1 MPIPTSARRW
11 VVPAIVIVGLVAA
24 SLAGIQMNTQS
35 QVPAPK
41 AAGGPVVVE
50 AEPVRVAEIL
60 DAVTAVGTLRSA
72 ESVVLKSEIPGRIAR
87 IMFADG
93 SQVAKGDALIV
104 FDASVQ
110 QALVNQ
116 ARAERDL
123 SAAKLKR
130 TEELFQKKFL
140 SAAALDDA
148 KATEEIAA
156 AKLALAQA
164 NLDKMTIRAPFAGQI
179 GIRQVSVGD
188 YLKEGVDLVNL
199 EDLSSMKADF
209 RVPEQISGRLA
220 VGQTVQLQSD
230 AFAGASFPAKVV
242 AIDPAVD
249 AAGRSLLLRAELRDV
264 SRRLKPGMFVRVRLV
279 LESRP
284 NAIVIPEEALVTA
297 QNRLTVFKVVEGK
310 AVATPVVT
318 GLRSQLDQRAVVE
331 VVKGLAADDV
341 VVTAG
346 QIKIRGNNVPVKVA
360 EPTAAKGPGGPPGKG
375 PGQAPAPDKKGAE
388 RAEEKSVGGAP
399 EKSAAKKAP

>member
-1 MPIPTSARRW
+1 MRIPQSARRW
-11 VVPAIVIVGLVAA
+11 AVLAIVIAGLVAA
-24 SLAGIQMNTQS
+24 SLAGIKMNSQS
-35 QVPAPK
+35 QAPAPK
-41 AAGGPVVVE
+41 AAGGPVVIE
-50 AEPVRVAEIL
+50 AEPVRVAELL

-87 IMFADG
+87 VMFADG
-93 SQVAKGDALIV
+93 SRVAKGDALIV

-123 SAAKLKR
+123 AAAKLKR

-188 YLKEGVDLVNL
+188 YVKEGVELVNL
-199 EDLSSMKADF
+199 EDLSSLNADF

-230 AFAGASFPAKVV
+230 AFPGANFPAKVM

-249 AAGRSLLLRAELRDV
+249 ASGRSLLLRAELRDV

-331 VVKGLAADDV
+331 VIKGLAPDDV

-360 EPTAAKGPGGPPGKG
+360 EPAAAKGPGGPP
-375 PGQAPAPDKKGAE
+375 
-388 RAEEKSVGGAP
+388 EKSP
-399 EKSAAKKAP
+399 AKKAP

>member
-1 MPIPTSARRW
+1 MPTPQSARRW
-11 VVPAIVIVGLVAA
+11 AVLAIVIAGLVAA
-24 SLAGIQMNTQS
+24 SLAGIKMNSQS
-35 QVPAPK
+35 QAPAPK
-41 AAGGPVVVE
+41 AAGGPVVIE
-50 AEPVRVAEIL
+50 AEPVRVAELL

-87 IMFADG
+87 VMFADG
-93 SQVAKGDALIV
+93 SEVAKGDALIV

-123 SAAKLKR
+123 AAAKLKR

-188 YLKEGVDLVNL
+188 YLKEGVELVNL

-318 GLRSQLDQRAVVE
+318 GLRSRLDQRAVVE
-331 VVKGLAADDV
+331 VIKGLAPDDV

-360 EPTAAKGPGGPPGKG
+360 EPAPAKGPGGPP
-375 PGQAPAPDKKGAE
+375 
-388 RAEEKSVGGAP
+388 EKSP
-399 EKSAAKKAP
+399 AKKAP

>member
-1 MPIPTSARRW
+1 MPTPQSARRW
-11 VVPAIVIVGLVAA
+11 AVLAIVIAGLVAA
-24 SLAGIQMNTQS
+24 SLAGIKMNSQS
-35 QVPAPK
+35 QAPAPK
-41 AAGGPVVVE
+41 AAGGPVVIE
-50 AEPVRVAEIL
+50 AEPVRVAELL

-87 IMFADG
+87 VMFADG

-123 SAAKLKR
+123 AAAKLKR

-188 YLKEGVDLVNL
+188 YLKEGVELVNL

-230 AFAGASFPAKVV
+230 AFAGANFPAKVV

-249 AAGRSLLLRAELRDV
+249 ASGRSLLLRAELRDV

-331 VVKGLAADDV
+331 VTKGLAPDDV

-360 EPTAAKGPGGPPGKG
+360 EPAPAKGPGGPP
-375 PGQAPAPDKKGAE
+375 
-388 RAEEKSVGGAP
+388 EKSP
-399 EKSAAKKAP
+399 AKKAP

>member
-1 MPIPTSARRW
+1 MPTPQSARRW
-11 VVPAIVIVGLVAA
+11 AVLVIVIAGLVAA
-24 SLAGIQMNTQS
+24 SLAGIKMNSQS
-35 QVPAPK
+35 QAPAPK
-41 AAGGPVVVE
+41 AAGGPVVIE
-50 AEPVRVAEIL
+50 AEPVRVAELL

-87 IMFADG
+87 VMFADG

-123 SAAKLKR
+123 AAAKLKR

-188 YLKEGVDLVNL
+188 YLKEGVELVNL

-230 AFAGASFPAKVV
+230 AFAGANFPAKVV

-249 AAGRSLLLRAELRDV
+249 ASGRSLLLRAELRDV

-331 VVKGLAADDV
+331 VIKGLAPDDV

-360 EPTAAKGPGGPPGKG
+360 EPAPAKGPGGPP
-375 PGQAPAPDKKGAE
+375 
-388 RAEEKSVGGAP
+388 EKSP
-399 EKSAAKKAP
+399 AKKAP

>member
-1 MPIPTSARRW
+1 MPTPQSARRW
-11 VVPAIVIVGLVAA
+11 AVLAIVIAGLVAA
-24 SLAGIQMNTQS
+24 SLAGIKMNSQS
-35 QVPAPK
+35 QAPAPK
-41 AAGGPVVVE
+41 AAGGPVVIE
-50 AEPVRVAEIL
+50 AEPVRVAELL

-87 IMFADG
+87 VMFADG

-123 SAAKLKR
+123 AAAKLKR

-188 YLKEGVDLVNL
+188 YLKEGVELVNL

-249 AAGRSLLLRAELRDV
+249 GAGRSLLLRAELRDV

-331 VVKGLAADDV
+331 VIKGLAPDDV

-360 EPTAAKGPGGPPGKG
+360 EPAPAKGPGGPP
-375 PGQAPAPDKKGAE
+375 
-388 RAEEKSVGGAP
+388 EKSP
-399 EKSAAKKAP
+399 AKKAP

>member
-1 MPIPTSARRW
+1 MLILQSARRW
-11 VVPAIVIVGLVAA
+11 AVLAIVIAGLLAA
-24 SLAGIQMNTQS
+24 SLAGIKMNSQS
-35 QVPAPK
+35 QAPAPK
-41 AAGGPVVVE
+41 AAGGPVVIE
-50 AEPVRVAEIL
+50 AEPVRVAELL

-87 IMFADG
+87 VMFADS

-123 SAAKLKR
+123 AAAKLKR

-188 YLKEGVDLVNL
+188 YLKEGVELVNL

-220 VGQTVQLQSD
+220 MGQTVQLQSD
-230 AFAGASFPAKVV
+230 AFPGANFPAKVV

-249 AAGRSLLLRAELRDV
+249 AAGRSLLLRAELRDT

-331 VVKGLAADDV
+331 VIKGLAPDDV

-360 EPTAAKGPGGPPGKG
+360 EPPAAKGAGGP
-375 PGQAPAPDKKGAE
+375 
-388 RAEEKSVGGAP
+388 P

>member
-1 MPIPTSARRW
+1 
-11 VVPAIVIVGLVAA
+11 VVPAIVIAGLVAA
-24 SLAGIQMNTQS
+24 SLAGIRMNTQS
-35 QVPAPK
+35 QAPAPK

-50 AEPVRVAEIL
+50 AEPVRVTEIL

-87 IMFADG
+87 ITFADG

-104 FDASVQ
+104 FEASVQ

-230 AFAGASFPAKVV
+230 AFAGAGFPAKVV

-279 LESRP
+279 LESRS

-310 AVATPVVT
+310 AVVTPVVT

-360 EPTAAKGPGGPPGKG
+360 ESTAARGPGGSPGKG
-375 PGQAPAPDKKGAE
+375 SGQAPAPDKKGAE

>member
-1 MPIPTSARRW
+1 MPIPQSARRW
-11 VVPAIVIVGLVAA
+11 AVLAIVIAGLLAA
-24 SLAGIQMNTQS
+24 SLAGIKMNSQS
-35 QVPAPK
+35 QAPAPK
-41 AAGGPVVVE
+41 AAGGPVVIE
-50 AEPVRVAEIL
+50 AEPVRVAELL

-87 IMFADG
+87 VMFSDG

-188 YLKEGVDLVNL
+188 YLKEGVELVNL

-220 VGQTVQLQSD
+220 LGQTVQLQSD
-230 AFAGASFPAKVV
+230 AFPGANFPAKVV

-249 AAGRSLLLRAELRDV
+249 ASGRSLLLRAELRDV

-331 VVKGLAADDV
+331 VIKGLAADDV

-346 QIKIRGNNVPVKVA
+346 QIKIRGNNVPVRVA
-360 EPTAAKGPGGPPGKG
+360 EPAAAKGPGGP
-375 PGQAPAPDKKGAE
+375 
-388 RAEEKSVGGAP
+388 P

>member
-1 MPIPTSARRW
+1 MRIPQSARRW
-11 VVPAIVIVGLVAA
+11 AVLAIVIAGLVAA
-24 SLAGIQMNTQS
+24 SLAGIKMNSQS
-35 QVPAPK
+35 QAPAPK
-41 AAGGPVVVE
+41 AAGGPVVIE
-50 AEPVRVAEIL
+50 AEPVRVAELL

-87 IMFADG
+87 VMFADG
-93 SQVAKGDALIV
+93 SRVAKGDALIV

-123 SAAKLKR
+123 AAAKLKR

-188 YLKEGVDLVNL
+188 YLKEGVELVNL
-199 EDLSSMKADF
+199 EDLSSLNADF

-230 AFAGASFPAKVV
+230 AFPGANFPAKVM

-249 AAGRSLLLRAELRDV
+249 ASGRSLLLRAELRDV

-331 VVKGLAADDV
+331 VIKGLAPDDV

-360 EPTAAKGPGGPPGKG
+360 EPAAAKGPGGPP
-375 PGQAPAPDKKGAE
+375 
-388 RAEEKSVGGAP
+388 EKSP
-399 EKSAAKKAP
+399 AKKAP

>member
-1 MPIPTSARRW
+1 MPIPQSARRW
-11 VVPAIVIVGLVAA
+11 AVLAIVIAGLLAA
-24 SLAGIQMNTQS
+24 SLAGIKMNSQS
-35 QVPAPK
+35 QAPAPK
-41 AAGGPVVVE
+41 AAGGPVVIE
-50 AEPVRVAEIL
+50 AEPVRVAELL

-87 IMFADG
+87 VMFSDG

-188 YLKEGVDLVNL
+188 YLKEGVELVNL

-220 VGQTVQLQSD
+220 LGQTVQLQSD
-230 AFAGASFPAKVV
+230 AFPGANFPAKVV

-249 AAGRSLLLRAELRDV
+249 ASGRSLLLRAELRDV

-331 VVKGLAADDV
+331 VIKGLAPDDV

-360 EPTAAKGPGGPPGKG
+360 EPAAAKGPGGP
-375 PGQAPAPDKKGAE
+375 
-388 RAEEKSVGGAP
+388 P

>member
-249 AAGRSLLLRAELRDV
+249 TAGRSLLLRAELRDV

-360 EPTAAKGPGGPPGKG
+360 EPAAAKGPGGPPGKG
-375 PGQAPAPDKKGAE
+375 PGQAPGQDKKGAE
-388 RAEEKSVGGAP
+388 RAEEKSVGGPP

>member
-1 MPIPTSARRW
+1 MPLSNSARRW
-11 VVPAIVIVGLVAA
+11 VVPAIVIAGLVAA
-24 SLAGIQMNTQS
+24 SLAGIQMNTQG
-35 QVPAPK
+35 QAPAPK

-50 AEPVRVAEIL
+50 AEPVRVTEIL

-93 SQVAKGDALIV
+93 SQVSKGDALIV

-123 SAAKLKR
+123 AAAKLKR

-249 AAGRSLLLRAELRDV
+249 ASGRSLLLRAELRDV

-331 VVKGLAADDV
+331 VIKGLAPDDV

-360 EPTAAKGPGGPPGKG
+360 EPAPAKGPGGPP
-375 PGQAPAPDKKGAE
+375 
-388 RAEEKSVGGAP
+388 EKSP
-399 EKSAAKKAP
+399 AKKAP

>member
-1 MPIPTSARRW
+1 MPISTSARRW

-249 AAGRSLLLRAELRDV
+249 TAGRSLLLRAELRDV

>member
-41 AAGGPVVVE
+41 AASGPVVVE

-242 AIDPAVD
+242 AIDPAVE

-284 NAIVIPEEALVTA
+284 NAILIPEEALVTA

-360 EPTAAKGPGGPPGKG
+360 EPAAAKGPGGPPGKG
-375 PGQAPAPDKKGAE
+375 PGQAPGQDKKGAE
-388 RAEEKSVGGAP
+388 KSVGGPP

>member
-1 MPIPTSARRW
+1 MPTPQSARRW
-11 VVPAIVIVGLVAA
+11 AVLAIVIAGLVAA
-24 SLAGIQMNTQS
+24 SLAGIKMNSQS
-35 QVPAPK
+35 QAPAPK
-41 AAGGPVVVE
+41 AAGGPVVIE
-50 AEPVRVAEIL
+50 AEPVRVAELL

-87 IMFADG
+87 VMFADG

-123 SAAKLKR
+123 AAAKLKR

-188 YLKEGVDLVNL
+188 YLKEGVELVNL

-249 AAGRSLLLRAELRDV
+249 ASGRSLLLRAELRDV
-264 SRRLKPGMFVRVRLV
+264 SRRLKPGMFIRVRLV

-331 VVKGLAADDV
+331 VIKGLAPDDV

-360 EPTAAKGPGGPPGKG
+360 EPAPAKGPGGPP
-375 PGQAPAPDKKGAE
+375 
-388 RAEEKSVGGAP
+388 EKSP
-399 EKSAAKKAP
+399 AKKAP

>member
-1 MPIPTSARRW
+1 MQIPQSARRW
-11 VVPAIVIVGLVAA
+11 AVLAIVIAGLIAA
-24 SLAGIQMNTQS
+24 SLAGIKMNSQS
-35 QVPAPK
+35 QAPAPK
-41 AAGGPVVVE
+41 AAGGPVVIE
-50 AEPVRVAEIL
+50 AEPVRVAELL

-72 ESVVLKSEIPGRIAR
+72 ESVVLKSEIPGRISR

-123 SAAKLKR
+123 AAAKLKR

-188 YLKEGVDLVNL
+188 YLKEGVELVNL

-230 AFAGASFPAKVV
+230 AFAGANFPAKVV

-249 AAGRSLLLRAELRDV
+249 ASGRSLLLRAELRDV

-331 VVKGLAADDV
+331 VIKGLAPDDV

-346 QIKIRGNNVPVKVA
+346 QIKIRGNNIPVKIA
-360 EPTAAKGPGGPPGKG
+360 EPPAAKGPGGPP
-375 PGQAPAPDKKGAE
+375 
-388 RAEEKSVGGAP
+388 EKSP
-399 EKSAAKKAP
+399 AKKAP

>member
-1 MPIPTSARRW
+1 MPTPQSARRW
-11 VVPAIVIVGLVAA
+11 AVLVIVIAGLVAA
-24 SLAGIQMNTQS
+24 SLAGIKMNS
-35 QVPAPK
+35 QNQAPAPK
-41 AAGGPVVVE
+41 AAGGPVVIE
-50 AEPVRVAEIL
+50 AEPVRVAELL

-87 IMFADG
+87 VMFADG

-123 SAAKLKR
+123 AAAKLKR

-188 YLKEGVDLVNL
+188 YLKEGVELVNL

-230 AFAGASFPAKVV
+230 AFAGANFPAKVV

-249 AAGRSLLLRAELRDV
+249 ASGRSLLLRAELRDV

-331 VVKGLAADDV
+331 VTKGLAPDDV

-360 EPTAAKGPGGPPGKG
+360 EPAPAKGPGGPP
-375 PGQAPAPDKKGAE
+375 
-388 RAEEKSVGGAP
+388 EKSP
-399 EKSAAKKAP
+399 AKKAP

>member
-1 MPIPTSARRW
+1 MPLSNSARRW
-11 VVPAIVIVGLVAA
+11 VVPAIVIAGLVAA
-24 SLAGIQMNTQS
+24 SLAGIQMNTQG
-35 QVPAPK
+35 QAPAPK

-50 AEPVRVAEIL
+50 AEPVRVTEIL

-93 SQVAKGDALIV
+93 SQVSKGDALIV

-123 SAAKLKR
+123 AAAKLKR

-279 LESRP
+279 LESRS
-284 NAIVIPEEALVTA
+284 NAVVIPEEALVTA

-310 AVATPVVT
+310 AVATPIVT

-346 QIKIRGNNVPVKVA
+346 QIKIRGNNVLVKVA
-360 EPTAAKGPGGPPGKG
+360 EPAPAKGLGGPP
-375 PGQAPAPDKKGAE
+375 
-388 RAEEKSVGGAP
+388 EKSP
-399 EKSAAKKAP
+399 AKKAP

>member
-1 MPIPTSARRW
+1 MPSPQSARRW
-11 VVPAIVIVGLVAA
+11 AVLAIVIGGLVAA
-24 SLAGIQMNTQS
+24 SLAGIKMNSQS
-35 QVPAPK
+35 QAPAPK
-41 AAGGPVVVE
+41 AAGGPVVIE
-50 AEPVRVAEIL
+50 AEPVRVAELL

-87 IMFADG
+87 VMFADG

-123 SAAKLKR
+123 AAAKLKR

-188 YLKEGVDLVNL
+188 YLKEGVELVNL

-249 AAGRSLLLRAELRDV
+249 ASGRSLLLRAELRDV

-331 VVKGLAADDV
+331 VIKGLAPDDV

-346 QIKIRGNNVPVKVA
+346 QIKIRGNNVPVKAA
-360 EPTAAKGPGGPPGKG
+360 EPAPAKGPGGPP
-375 PGQAPAPDKKGAE
+375 
-388 RAEEKSVGGAP
+388 EKSP
-399 EKSAAKKAP
+399 AKKAP

>member
-1 MPIPTSARRW
+1 MPTPQSARRW
-11 VVPAIVIVGLVAA
+11 AVLAIVIAGLVAA
-24 SLAGIQMNTQS
+24 SLAGIKMNSQS
-35 QVPAPK
+35 QAPAPK
-41 AAGGPVVVE
+41 AAGGPVVIE
-50 AEPVRVAEIL
+50 AEPVRVAELL

-87 IMFADG
+87 VMFADG
-93 SQVAKGDALIV
+93 SEVAKGDALIV

-123 SAAKLKR
+123 AAAKLKR

-188 YLKEGVDLVNL
+188 YLKEGVELVNL

-331 VVKGLAADDV
+331 VIKGLAPDDV

-360 EPTAAKGPGGPPGKG
+360 EPAPAKGPGGPP
-375 PGQAPAPDKKGAE
+375 
-388 RAEEKSVGGAP
+388 EKSP
-399 EKSAAKKAP
+399 AKKAP

>member
-1 MPIPTSARRW
+1 MPTPQSARRW
-11 VVPAIVIVGLVAA
+11 AVLAIVIAGLVAA
-24 SLAGIQMNTQS
+24 SLAGIKMNSQS
-35 QVPAPK
+35 QAPAPK
-41 AAGGPVVVE
+41 AAGGPVVIE
-50 AEPVRVAEIL
+50 AEPVRVAELL

-87 IMFADG
+87 VMFADG
-93 SQVAKGDALIV
+93 SEVAKGDALIV

-123 SAAKLKR
+123 AAAKLKR

-188 YLKEGVDLVNL
+188 YLKEGVELVNL

-279 LESRP
+279 LESRL

-318 GLRSQLDQRAVVE
+318 GLRSRLDQRAVVE
-331 VVKGLAADDV
+331 VIKGLAPDDV

-360 EPTAAKGPGGPPGKG
+360 EPAPAKGPGGPP
-375 PGQAPAPDKKGAE
+375 
-388 RAEEKSVGGAP
+388 EKSP
-399 EKSAAKKAP
+399 AKKAP

>member
-1 MPIPTSARRW
+1 MPTPQSARRW
-11 VVPAIVIVGLVAA
+11 AVLVIVIAGLVAA
-24 SLAGIQMNTQS
+24 SLAGIKMNSQS
-35 QVPAPK
+35 QAPAPK
-41 AAGGPVVVE
+41 AAGGPVVIE
-50 AEPVRVAEIL
+50 AEPVRVAELL

-87 IMFADG
+87 VMFADG

-123 SAAKLKR
+123 AAAKLKR

-188 YLKEGVDLVNL
+188 YLKEGVELVNL

-230 AFAGASFPAKVV
+230 AFAGANFPAKVV

-249 AAGRSLLLRAELRDV
+249 ASGRSLLLRAELRDV

-331 VVKGLAADDV
+331 VTKGLAPDDV

-360 EPTAAKGPGGPPGKG
+360 EPAPAKGPGGPP
-375 PGQAPAPDKKGAE
+375 
-388 RAEEKSVGGAP
+388 EKSP
-399 EKSAAKKAP
+399 AKKAP

>member
-1 MPIPTSARRW
+1 MPLSNSARRW
-11 VVPAIVIVGLVAA
+11 VVPAIVIAGLVAA
-24 SLAGIQMNTQS
+24 SLAGIQMNTQG
-35 QVPAPK
+35 QAPAPK

-50 AEPVRVAEIL
+50 AEPVRVTEIL

-93 SQVAKGDALIV
+93 SQVSKGDALIV

-123 SAAKLKR
+123 AAAKLKR

-279 LESRP
+279 LESRS
-284 NAIVIPEEALVTA
+284 NAVVIPEEALVTA

-310 AVATPVVT
+310 AVATPIVT

-346 QIKIRGNNVPVKVA
+346 QIKIRGNNVLVKVA
-360 EPTAAKGPGGPPGKG
+360 EPAPAKGPGGPP
-375 PGQAPAPDKKGAE
+375 
-388 RAEEKSVGGAP
+388 EKSP
-399 EKSAAKKAP
+399 AKKAP

>member
-1 MPIPTSARRW
+1 MPTPQSARRW
-11 VVPAIVIVGLVAA
+11 AVLAIVIAGLVAA
-24 SLAGIQMNTQS
+24 SLAGIKMNSQS
-35 QVPAPK
+35 QAPAPK
-41 AAGGPVVVE
+41 AAGGPVVIE
-50 AEPVRVAEIL
+50 AEPVRVAELL

-87 IMFADG
+87 VMFADG

-123 SAAKLKR
+123 AAAKLKR

-188 YLKEGVDLVNL
+188 YLKEGVELVNL

-230 AFAGASFPAKVV
+230 AFPGASFPAKVV

-249 AAGRSLLLRAELRDV
+249 ASGRSLLLRAELRDV

-331 VVKGLAADDV
+331 VIKGLAPDDV

-360 EPTAAKGPGGPPGKG
+360 EPAPAKGPGGPP
-375 PGQAPAPDKKGAE
+375 
-388 RAEEKSVGGAP
+388 EKSP
-399 EKSAAKKAP
+399 AKKAP

>member
-1 MPIPTSARRW
+1 MQTPQSARRW
-11 VVPAIVIVGLVAA
+11 AVLAIVIAGLIAA
-24 SLAGIQMNTQS
+24 SLAGIKMNSQS
-35 QVPAPK
+35 QAPAPK
-41 AAGGPVVVE
+41 AAGGPVVIE
-50 AEPVRVAEIL
+50 AEPVRVAELL

-72 ESVVLKSEIPGRIAR
+72 ESVVLKSEIPGRISR

-123 SAAKLKR
+123 AAAKLKR

-188 YLKEGVDLVNL
+188 YLKEGVELVNL

-230 AFAGASFPAKVV
+230 AFAGANFPAKVV

-249 AAGRSLLLRAELRDV
+249 ASGRSLLLRAELRDV

-331 VVKGLAADDV
+331 VIKGLAPDDV

-346 QIKIRGNNVPVKVA
+346 QIKIRGNNIPVKIA
-360 EPTAAKGPGGPPGKG
+360 EPPAAKGPGGPP
-375 PGQAPAPDKKGAE
+375 
-388 RAEEKSVGGAP
+388 EKSP
-399 EKSAAKKAP
+399 AKKAP

>member
-1 MPIPTSARRW
+1 MRIPQSARRW
-11 VVPAIVIVGLVAA
+11 AVLAIVIAGLVAA
-24 SLAGIQMNTQS
+24 SLVGIKMNSQS
-35 QVPAPK
+35 QAPAPK
-41 AAGGPVVVE
+41 AAGGPVVIE
-50 AEPVRVAEIL
+50 AEPVRVAELL

-87 IMFADG
+87 VMFADG
-93 SQVAKGDALIV
+93 SRVAKGDALIV

-123 SAAKLKR
+123 AAAKLKR

-188 YLKEGVDLVNL
+188 YLKEGVELVNL
-199 EDLSSMKADF
+199 EDLSSLNADF

-230 AFAGASFPAKVV
+230 AFPGANFPAKVM

-249 AAGRSLLLRAELRDV
+249 ASGRSLLLRAELRDV

-331 VVKGLAADDV
+331 VIKGLAPDDV

-360 EPTAAKGPGGPPGKG
+360 EPAAAKGPGGPP
-375 PGQAPAPDKKGAE
+375 
-388 RAEEKSVGGAP
+388 EKSP
-399 EKSAAKKAP
+399 AKKAP

>member
-1 MPIPTSARRW
+1 MPSPQSARRW
-11 VVPAIVIVGLVAA
+11 AVLAIVIAGLVAA
-24 SLAGIQMNTQS
+24 SLAGIKMNSQS
-35 QVPAPK
+35 QAPAPK
-41 AAGGPVVVE
+41 AAGGPVVIE
-50 AEPVRVAEIL
+50 AEPVRVAELL

-87 IMFADG
+87 VMFADG

-123 SAAKLKR
+123 AAAKLKR

-188 YLKEGVDLVNL
+188 YLKEGVELVNL

-331 VVKGLAADDV
+331 VIKGLAPDDV

-360 EPTAAKGPGGPPGKG
+360 EPAPAKGPGGPP
-375 PGQAPAPDKKGAE
+375 
-388 RAEEKSVGGAP
+388 EKSP
-399 EKSAAKKAP
+399 AKKAP

>member
-1 MPIPTSARRW
+1 MPTPQSARRW
-11 VVPAIVIVGLVAA
+11 AVLVIVIAGLVAA
-24 SLAGIQMNTQS
+24 SLAGIKMNSQS
-35 QVPAPK
+35 QAPAPK
-41 AAGGPVVVE
+41 AAGGPVVIE
-50 AEPVRVAEIL
+50 AEPVRVAELL

-87 IMFADG
+87 VMFADG

-123 SAAKLKR
+123 AAAKLKR

-188 YLKEGVDLVNL
+188 YLKEGVELVNL

-230 AFAGASFPAKVV
+230 AFAGANFPAKVV

-249 AAGRSLLLRAELRDV
+249 ASGRSLLLRAELRDV
-264 SRRLKPGMFVRVRLV
+264 SRRLKPRMFVRVRLV

-331 VVKGLAADDV
+331 VTKGLAPDDV

-360 EPTAAKGPGGPPGKG
+360 EPAPAKGPGGPP
-375 PGQAPAPDKKGAE
+375 
-388 RAEEKSVGGAP
+388 EKSP
-399 EKSAAKKAP
+399 AKKAP

>member
-1 MPIPTSARRW
+1 MPTPQSARRW
-11 VVPAIVIVGLVAA
+11 AVLAIVIAGLVAA
-24 SLAGIQMNTQS
+24 SLAGIKMNSQS
-35 QVPAPK
+35 QAPAPK
-41 AAGGPVVVE
+41 AAGGPVVIE
-50 AEPVRVAEIL
+50 AEPVRVAELL

-87 IMFADG
+87 VMFADG

-123 SAAKLKR
+123 AAAKLKR

-188 YLKEGVDLVNL
+188 YLKEGVELVNL

-279 LESRP
+279 LESRL

-318 GLRSQLDQRAVVE
+318 GLRSRLDQRAVVE
-331 VVKGLAADDV
+331 VIKGLAPDDV

-360 EPTAAKGPGGPPGKG
+360 EPAPAKGPGGPP
-375 PGQAPAPDKKGAE
+375 
-388 RAEEKSVGGAP
+388 EKSP
-399 EKSAAKKAP
+399 AKKAP

>member
-1 MPIPTSARRW
+1 MPLPNSARRW
-11 VVPAIVIVGLVAA
+11 VVPAIVIAGLVAA
-24 SLAGIQMNTQS
+24 SLAGIRMNTQS
-35 QVPAPK
+35 QAPAPK

-50 AEPVRVAEIL
+50 AEPVRVTEIL

-87 IMFADG
+87 ITFADG

-104 FDASVQ
+104 FEASVQ

-230 AFAGASFPAKVV
+230 AFAGAGFPAKVV

-279 LESRP
+279 LESRS

-310 AVATPVVT
+310 AVVTPVVT

>member
-1 MPIPTSARRW
+1 MPSPQSARRW
-11 VVPAIVIVGLVAA
+11 AVLAIVIAGLVAA
-24 SLAGIQMNTQS
+24 SLAGIKMNSQS
-35 QVPAPK
+35 QAPAPK
-41 AAGGPVVVE
+41 AAGGPVVIE
-50 AEPVRVAEIL
+50 AEPVRVAELL

-87 IMFADG
+87 VMFADG

-123 SAAKLKR
+123 AAAKLKR

-188 YLKEGVDLVNL
+188 YLKEGVELVNL

-249 AAGRSLLLRAELRDV
+249 ASGRSLLLRAELRDV

-331 VVKGLAADDV
+331 VIKGLAPDDV

-360 EPTAAKGPGGPPGKG
+360 EPAPAKGPGGPP
-375 PGQAPAPDKKGAE
+375 
-388 RAEEKSVGGAP
+388 EKSP
-399 EKSAAKKAP
+399 AKKAP

>member
-1 MPIPTSARRW
+1 MPTPQSARRW
-11 VVPAIVIVGLVAA
+11 AVLVIVIAGLVAA
-24 SLAGIQMNTQS
+24 SLAGIKMNSQS
-35 QVPAPK
+35 QAPAPK
-41 AAGGPVVVE
+41 AAGGPVVIE
-50 AEPVRVAEIL
+50 AEPVRVAELL

-87 IMFADG
+87 VMFADG

-123 SAAKLKR
+123 AAAKLKR

-188 YLKEGVDLVNL
+188 YLKEGVELVNL

-249 AAGRSLLLRAELRDV
+249 ASGRSLLLRAELRDV
-264 SRRLKPGMFVRVRLV
+264 SRRLKPGMFIRVRLV

-331 VVKGLAADDV
+331 VIKGLAPDDV

-360 EPTAAKGPGGPPGKG
+360 EPAPAKGPGGPP
-375 PGQAPAPDKKGAE
+375 
-388 RAEEKSVGGAP
+388 EKSP
-399 EKSAAKKAP
+399 AKKAP

>member
-1 MPIPTSARRW
+1 MPLPNSARRW
-11 VVPAIVIVGLVAA
+11 VVPAIVIAGLVAA
-24 SLAGIQMNTQS
+24 SLAGIRMNTQS
-35 QVPAPK
+35 QAPAPK

-50 AEPVRVAEIL
+50 AEPVRVTEIL

-72 ESVVLKSEIPGRIAR
+72 ESVVLKSEILGRIAR
-87 IMFADG
+87 ITFADG

-104 FDASVQ
+104 FEASVQ

-230 AFAGASFPAKVV
+230 AFAGAGFPAKVV

-279 LESRP
+279 LESRS

-310 AVATPVVT
+310 AVVTPVVT

-360 EPTAAKGPGGPPGKG
+360 EPTAARGPGGPPGKG
-375 PGQAPAPDKKGAE
+375 SGQAPAPDKKGAE

>member
-1 MPIPTSARRW
+1 MPTPQSARRW
-11 VVPAIVIVGLVAA
+11 AVLAIVIAGLVAA
-24 SLAGIQMNTQS
+24 SLAGIKMNSQS
-35 QVPAPK
+35 QAPAPK
-41 AAGGPVVVE
+41 AAGGPVVIE
-50 AEPVRVAEIL
+50 AEPVRVAELL

-87 IMFADG
+87 VMFADG

-123 SAAKLKR
+123 AAAKLKR

-188 YLKEGVDLVNL
+188 YLKEGVELVNL

-230 AFAGASFPAKVV
+230 AFAGANFPAKVV

-249 AAGRSLLLRAELRDV
+249 ASGRSLLLRAELRDV

-284 NAIVIPEEALVTA
+284 NAIVTPEEALVTA

-331 VVKGLAADDV
+331 VTKGLAPDDV

-360 EPTAAKGPGGPPGKG
+360 EPAPAKGPGGPP
-375 PGQAPAPDKKGAE
+375 
-388 RAEEKSVGGAP
+388 EKSP
-399 EKSAAKKAP
+399 AKKAP

>member
-1 MPIPTSARRW
+1 MPSPQSARRW
-11 VVPAIVIVGLVAA
+11 AVLAIVIGGLVAA
-24 SLAGIQMNTQS
+24 SLAGIKMNSQS
-35 QVPAPK
+35 QAPAPK
-41 AAGGPVVVE
+41 AAGGPVVIE
-50 AEPVRVAEIL
+50 AEPVRVAELL

-87 IMFADG
+87 VMFADG

-123 SAAKLKR
+123 AAAKLKR

-188 YLKEGVDLVNL
+188 YLKEGVELVNL

-249 AAGRSLLLRAELRDV
+249 ASGRSLLLRAELRDV

-331 VVKGLAADDV
+331 VIKGLAPDDV

-360 EPTAAKGPGGPPGKG
+360 EPAPARGPGGPP
-375 PGQAPAPDKKGAE
+375 
-388 RAEEKSVGGAP
+388 EKSP
-399 EKSAAKKAP
+399 AKKAP

>member
-1 MPIPTSARRW
+1 MQIPQSARRW
-11 VVPAIVIVGLVAA
+11 AVLVIVIAGLVAA
-24 SLAGIQMNTQS
+24 SLAGIKMNSQS
-35 QVPAPK
+35 QAPAPK
-41 AAGGPVVVE
+41 AAGGPVVIE
-50 AEPVRVAEIL
+50 AEPVRVAELL

-87 IMFADG
+87 VMFADG

-123 SAAKLKR
+123 AAAKLKR

-188 YLKEGVDLVNL
+188 YLKEGVELVNL

-230 AFAGASFPAKVV
+230 AFAGANFPAKVV

-249 AAGRSLLLRAELRDV
+249 ASGRSLLLRAELRDV

-331 VVKGLAADDV
+331 VTKGLAPDDV

-360 EPTAAKGPGGPPGKG
+360 EPAPAKGPGGPP
-375 PGQAPAPDKKGAE
+375 
-388 RAEEKSVGGAP
+388 EKSP
-399 EKSAAKKAP
+399 AKKAP

>member
-1 MPIPTSARRW
+1 MPISTSARRW

-284 NAIVIPEEALVTA
+284 NAILIPEEALVTA

-375 PGQAPAPDKKGAE
+375 PGQAPGQDKKGAE